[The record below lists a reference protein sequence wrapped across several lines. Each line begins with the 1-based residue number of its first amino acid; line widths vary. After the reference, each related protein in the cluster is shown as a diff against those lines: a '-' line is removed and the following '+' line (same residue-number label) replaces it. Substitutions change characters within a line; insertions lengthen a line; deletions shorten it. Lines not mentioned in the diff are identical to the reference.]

1 MMRTTVSSVA
11 VIAQVTVVVSE
22 LKFEA
27 AMAGYVIVAVR
38 EGPISVFERRSVGGT
53 PKQLVLS

>member
-1 MMRTTVSSVA
+1 MMRATVSFVA
-11 VIAQVTVVVSE
+11 VIAQVTVVSE

-27 AMAGYVIVAVR
+27 ALAGYVIVAVH
-38 EGPISVFERRSVGGT
+38 EGPISVFERCSVGGT

>member
-1 MMRTTVSSVA
+1 MMRATVSFVA
-11 VIAQVTVVVSE
+11 VIAQVTVVSE

-27 AMAGYVIVAVR
+27 ALAGYVIVAVH
-38 EGPISVFERRSVGGT
+38 EGLISVFERRSVGGT